1 MVESFSAANVRGL
14 SEQMSLA
21 FDIDG
26 DGANDA
32 LYITERGTLAA
43 KRIDDS
49 LSIEAEPFWEYVS
62 DKTVFEFDVSSLNAD
77 GIPDLVL
84 RHGNS
89 ITVLVSRG
97 VAQGGPL

>member
-1 MVESFSAANVRGL
+1 
-14 SEQMSLA
+14 MSLA

-26 DGANDA
+26 DGANEA

-49 LSIEAEPFWEYVS
+49 LSIETDPFWEYVS
-62 DKTVFEFDVSSLNAD
+62 DKTVFEFNVLNLNTD
-77 GIPDLVL
+77 TTPDLIL

-97 VAQGGPL
+97 GTL

>member
-1 MVESFSAANVRGL
+1 
-14 SEQMSLA
+14 MSLA

-26 DGANDA
+26 DGANEA

-49 LSIEAEPFWEYVS
+49 LSIETDPFWEYVS
-62 DKTVFEFDVSSLNAD
+62 DKTVFEFNVLNLNTD
-77 GIPDLVL
+77 TTPDLIL

-97 VAQGGPL
+97 STL